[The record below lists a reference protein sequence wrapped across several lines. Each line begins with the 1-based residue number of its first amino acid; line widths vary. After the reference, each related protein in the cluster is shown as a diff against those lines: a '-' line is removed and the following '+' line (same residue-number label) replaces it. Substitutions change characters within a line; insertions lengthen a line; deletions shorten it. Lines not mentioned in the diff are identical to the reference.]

1 MKTKIINLFG
11 GPNSGKST
19 IASGLF
25 YNLKIR
31 DINSELISEYA
42 KIKVWEDNKKTLKNQ
57 IYLFAKQ
64 HFAINNVLGLVDFII
79 IDSPLLLNP
88 IYDIN
93 KCNIFEKLC
102 LIEHNKLNNINFF
115 LNRENKNFEN
125 SGRIHSLEES
135 LNIDKEIKINLN
147 KWGINFTEIVDVND
161 IIDFLG
167 KNGYI

>member
-1 MKTKIINLFG
+1 LKTKIINLFG

-64 HFAINNVLGLVDFII
+64 HFAINNVLNLVDFII
-79 IDSPLLLNP
+79 MDSPLLLNP
-88 IYDIN
+88 IYDNN
-93 KCNIFEKLC
+93 KCETFERLC

-115 LNRENKNFEN
+115 INRDNKTFET

-135 LNIDKEIKINLN
+135 LKIDDKIKLNLKN
-147 KWGINFTEIVDVND
+147 WDVNFINVDDVDD
-161 IIDFLG
+161 IIDFLK
-167 KNGYI
+167 KNDYI